1 MMALEFESF
10 EQNKKVIDGLLKEG
24 VFTDWFLFAS
34 ECLRIVPPLIISE
47 DEILQGLRCNKKS
60 AFTFL
65 ILKNQNNIMRV
76 IKSFG
81 WAFNGLK
88 DCILHEKNF
97 RIQYILALL
106 VVIAGISLR
115 FLLQNGLIILLCFAL
130 VLSFEII
137 NSAIE
142 KLCDLV
148 CP

>member
-1 MMALEFESF
+1 
-10 EQNKKVIDGLLKEG
+10 
-24 VFTDWFLFAS
+24 
-34 ECLRIVPPLIISE
+34 
-47 DEILQGLRCNKKS
+47 
-60 AFTFL
+60 
-65 ILKNQNNIMRV
+65 MRV

-106 VVIAGISLR
+106 VIIAGIFFQLSA
-115 FLLQNGLIILLCFAL
+115 NEWMVILLCFAV

-148 CP
+148 SPDFNLTIKKVKDMSASAVLLSAIITFIIACIIFLPKIYVLLF

>member
-1 MMALEFESF
+1 
-10 EQNKKVIDGLLKEG
+10 
-24 VFTDWFLFAS
+24 
-34 ECLRIVPPLIISE
+34 
-47 DEILQGLRCNKKS
+47 
-60 AFTFL
+60 
-65 ILKNQNNIMRV
+65 MRV

-97 RIQYILALL
+97 RIQYIIALL
-106 VVIAGISLR
+106 IVIAGIFFSISALEWM
-115 FLLQNGLIILLCFAL
+115 IILICFAV

-148 CP
+148 SPEFNLTIKKVKDMSASAVLLAAIISFIVGCIIFLPRIFLLF

>member
-1 MMALEFESF
+1 
-10 EQNKKVIDGLLKEG
+10 
-24 VFTDWFLFAS
+24 
-34 ECLRIVPPLIISE
+34 
-47 DEILQGLRCNKKS
+47 
-60 AFTFL
+60 
-65 ILKNQNNIMRV
+65 MRV

-81 WAFNGLK
+81 WAFTGLR

-106 VVIAGISLR
+106 VVVAGIFLR
-115 FLLQNGLIILLCFAL
+115 LSSTEWMIILLCFAL

-148 CP
+148 SPDFNLTIKKVKDMSASAVLLSAIFTFIIGCIIFLPKIYALLF

>member
-1 MMALEFESF
+1 
-10 EQNKKVIDGLLKEG
+10 
-24 VFTDWFLFAS
+24 
-34 ECLRIVPPLIISE
+34 
-47 DEILQGLRCNKKS
+47 
-60 AFTFL
+60 
-65 ILKNQNNIMRV
+65 MRV

-97 RIQYILALL
+97 RIQYLLALA
-106 VVIAGISLR
+106 VVIAGVFLKISSTEWTT
-115 FLLQNGLIILLCFAL
+115 ILLCFGL

-148 CP
+148 SPDFNLTIKKVKDMSASAVLLSAIITFIIGCIIFLPKIYVLIF

>member
-1 MMALEFESF
+1 
-10 EQNKKVIDGLLKEG
+10 
-24 VFTDWFLFAS
+24 
-34 ECLRIVPPLIISE
+34 
-47 DEILQGLRCNKKS
+47 
-60 AFTFL
+60 
-65 ILKNQNNIMRV
+65 MRV

-97 RIQYILALL
+97 RIQYMIALL
-106 VVIAGISLR
+106 VAIAGIFFSISTAEWM
-115 FLLQNGLIILLCFAL
+115 IILICFAM

-148 CP
+148 SPEFNLTIKKVKDMSASAVLLAAIISFIVGCIIFLPRIFLLF

>member
-1 MMALEFESF
+1 
-10 EQNKKVIDGLLKEG
+10 
-24 VFTDWFLFAS
+24 
-34 ECLRIVPPLIISE
+34 
-47 DEILQGLRCNKKS
+47 
-60 AFTFL
+60 
-65 ILKNQNNIMRV
+65 MRV

-97 RIQYILALL
+97 RIQYIMALI
-106 VVIAGISLR
+106 VVIAGILFSISANEWMIL
-115 FLLQNGLIILLCFAL
+115 LLCFSV

-148 CP
+148 SPDFNLTIKKVKDMSASAVLLSALITFMIGCIIFLPKIFALL